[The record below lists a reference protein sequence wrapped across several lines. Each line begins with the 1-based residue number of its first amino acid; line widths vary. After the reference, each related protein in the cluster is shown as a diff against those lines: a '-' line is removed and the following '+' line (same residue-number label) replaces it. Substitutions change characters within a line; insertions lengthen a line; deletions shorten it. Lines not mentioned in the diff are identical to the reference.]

1 MSERPTIYVRRE
13 NTSLLYS
20 QNMYTYSTKH
30 NNIGEYR
37 INRELIALVYYNI
50 CIIAADR
57 IPLFLPLIA
66 PLYVR
71 N

>member
-50 CIIAADR
+50 CYNCGR
-57 IPLFLPLIA
+57 
-66 PLYVR
+66 
-71 N
+71 